1 VDSSGKVKSKGRV
14 DADAISFFKQ
24 AHKVLQAYITNDQV
38 AKQKLEDKLF
48 LSPEQGGGIRPE
60 LETAINNLEQGND
73 LTVDERTLV
82 NLYGAYETIK
92 NIDKLS
98 LDETKALLDKY
109 SSIEKASKQSLAGK
123 LLERAKENRIL
134 KEEASEEIESSYGDT
149 VFTDNETFTKA
160 TSEEEFTYFD
170 DVLATY
176 ESSPNSES
184 IAPQGTEVEYD
195 GKTFQLNHT
204 INKDGSVNYELSVAR
219 PVLKTENQ
227 MGKEFP
233 SLHKRI
239 MQEKGK
245 GNKYARIKATYDH
258 GMAMFGKMR
267 KNPAMMVLEAAKNRV
282 ANIGTLMRLMDTTKN
297 RFFENKVYRNLN
309 RMFDAALGGYHTQV
323 DHMNEVANEIFGFD
337 KGMEGIQE
345 LDNVKDLHTLDMANG
360 KTLDLFGPAIMRIYA
375 LSKNPTQRRK
385 MLENNL
391 GDFKFTEKTFEQIEE
406 ILDPK
411 VKEFV
416 DRTVEY
422 LSDSYFESVN
432 NIYEDIN
439 FVSLDKQEN
448 YFPTK
453 TDTTNSQRANIN
465 KAILDGDFAKAFS
478 AQYASGLKQRTD
490 QSGEVKILGR
500 DGKEIG
506 FFGELNSHFKDME
519 KFKAYAAGVKEI
531 NTIFS
536 DKAVNAALKLSGT
549 DVLLNQLM
557 NYAVNPNA
565 VNELTFT
572 KSWERKLFS
581 YYSLA
586 ALGFKPIQALKQA
599 SSMFAAFTDYK
610 YNKDGKSGTAKDA
623 LMFAFD
629 LAKVMNP
636 FTIVK
641 TINKFKDISPGF
653 RARLETKDIAAL
665 EGFMANEFSGKTMKR
680 AQEWGGFFTR
690 LGDTLGVLGYAANY
704 NRDIAN
710 GMSKA
715 KALEKF
721 NDYNET
727 QQSRRPQDMNMMQ
740 ASKNILM
747 RGVTMFASTAFLQMN
762 QMIQSMNEIMVKT
775 DGKIWKAPNKDW
787 RKFFIQGSIVNS
799 AFFMA
804 GNFLR
809 IGFGDE
815 EDSEEALHELVT
827 RYVLPVQMMETA
839 FPLIGTSIGYL
850 ADIAGG
856 LSPYEA
862 SKKRRNVISPLFDK
876 ISRIVRQT
884 NKGEYKNA
892 VGNALGL
899 GLGMNTDPFLGMWD
913 YFKDDEYNERDLARI
928 FGIGVS
934 ATPDSIDE
942 KGVERI
948 LNSEGYYEEQRIKD
962 SDVYKANKQIQAD
975 FKKMKKDTQRRILES
990 KGVSSY

>member
-1 VDSSGKVKSKGRV
+1 
-14 DADAISFFKQ
+14 
-24 AHKVLQAYITNDQV
+24 
-38 AKQKLEDKLF
+38 
-48 LSPEQGGGIRPE
+48 
-60 LETAINNLEQGND
+60 
-73 LTVDERTLV
+73 
-82 NLYGAYETIK
+82 
-92 NIDKLS
+92 
-98 LDETKALLDKY
+98 
-109 SSIEKASKQSLAGK
+109 
-123 LLERAKENRIL
+123 
-134 KEEASEEIESSYGDT
+134 
-149 VFTDNETFTKA
+149 
-160 TSEEEFTYFD
+160 
-170 DVLATY
+170 
-176 ESSPNSES
+176 
-184 IAPQGTEVEYD
+184 
-195 GKTFQLNHT
+195 
-204 INKDGSVNYELSVAR
+204 
-219 PVLKTENQ
+219 
-227 MGKEFP
+227 
-233 SLHKRI
+233 
-239 MQEKGK
+239 
-245 GNKYARIKATYDH
+245 
-258 GMAMFGKMR
+258 
-267 KNPAMMVLEAAKNRV
+267 
-282 ANIGTLMRLMDTTKN
+282 
-297 RFFENKVYRNLN
+297 
-309 RMFDAALGGYHTQV
+309 
-323 DHMNEVANEIFGFD
+323 
-337 KGMEGIQE
+337 
-345 LDNVKDLHTLDMANG
+345 
-360 KTLDLFGPAIMRIYA
+360 
-375 LSKNPTQRRK
+375 

-391 GDFKFTEKTFEQIEE
+391 GDFKFTEKTFEQIEGRKDKDGNIIE
-406 ILDPK
+406 EGILDPK

-416 DRTVEY
+416 DRTVDY

-439 FVSLDKQEN
+439 FVSLDKQDN

-453 TDTTNSQRANIN
+453 TDTTNSQRANVN
-465 KAILDGDFAKAFS
+465 KAILEGDFSKAFS

-490 QSGEVKILGR
+490 QAGEVKILGR

-506 FFGELNSHFKDME
+506 FFGELNSHFRDME

-536 DKAVNAALKLSGT
+536 DKSVNAALKLSGT

-572 KSWERKLFS
+572 KPWERKLFS

-610 YNKDGKSGTAKDA
+610 YKRAETKNVAGGTRQYGKDSGTAKDA

-641 TINKFKDISPGF
+641 TINKFKNISPGF

-665 EGFMANEFSGKTMKR
+665 EGFMATEFSSKTMKR
-680 AQEWGGFFTR
+680 AQTWGGFFTR
-690 LGDTLGVLGYAANY
+690 LGDMLGVLGYAANY

-710 GMSKA
+710 GVSEA
-715 KALEKF
+715 KALENF

-747 RGVTMFASTAFLQMN
+747 RGVTMFASTAFLQTN

-775 DGKIWKAPNKDW
+775 GGKIWKAPDKQW

-815 EDSEEALHELVT
+815 EDSDEALHELLT
-827 RYVLPVQMMETA
+827 RYVLPVQMVETA

-850 ADIAGG
+850 YDIAMG

-876 ISRIVRQT
+876 VSRIVRQT

-899 GLGMNTDPFLGMWD
+899 GIGLNADPFLGMID
-913 YFKDDEYNERDLARI
+913 YFRDDEYNERDLARM

-934 ATPDSIDE
+934 STPDSIEE
-942 KGVERI
+942 KGLKRVLSER
-948 LNSEGYYEEQRIKD
+948 GYNEEQRIKK
-962 SDVYKANKQIQAD
+962 SDVYKANKQIQTD
-975 FKKMKKDTQRRILES
+975 FKKIKKDAQRKILEK
-990 KGVSSY
+990 KGYSSY